1 MECQF
6 SLLDIHTA
14 SHHDNFG
21 CVQFCNDVFFGVKKD
36 LFFSCW
42 PSVKIFLLYH
52 SMKHHTVPRAW
63 RRPLQQTIGLID
75 AFLLAPFTRTA
86 TQSVVIPIISRL
98 LLVSSSLLLVSCL
111 HLQFWHV
118 ASSCILVLV
127 HFPTQLSTCCLQRS
141 WWFAPQTC
149 AWLLFSQCLL

>member
-42 PSVKIFLLYH
+42 PSVKIFMLYH

-111 HLQFWHV
+111 HLQF
-118 ASSCILVLV
+118 
-127 HFPTQLSTCCLQRS
+127 
-141 WWFAPQTC
+141 
-149 AWLLFSQCLL
+149 